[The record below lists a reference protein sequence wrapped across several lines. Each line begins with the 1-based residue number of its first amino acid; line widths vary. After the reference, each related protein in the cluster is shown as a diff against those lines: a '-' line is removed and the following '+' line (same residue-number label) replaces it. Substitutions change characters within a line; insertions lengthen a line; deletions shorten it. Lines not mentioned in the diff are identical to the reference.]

1 MQIGSPTTGKLDQ
14 WHETLTGGLKYYGI
28 DEIEDGGECGR
39 QAGILI
45 KEPEFLFL
53 YPDPTVSMSWHS
65 N

>member
-1 MQIGSPTTGKLDQ
+1 MKHYI
-14 WHETLTGGLKYYGI
+14 LTGRLKYYDI
-28 DEIEDGGECGR
+28 DEIEDGGERGR

-53 YPDPTVSMSWHS
+53 YPDPTVSMPWHS

>member
-1 MQIGSPTTGKLDQ
+1 MKHYI
-14 WHETLTGGLKYYGI
+14 LTGGLKYYGI

-53 YPDPTVSMSWHS
+53 YPDPTVSMPWHS